1 MGRKLAIAIQIVQI
15 GVFLLGRLLDDMT
28 WYDVGVPNEVDV
40 FEGISV
46 VCMILCVAIQ
56 IYRKHHVPG
65 MWKILFVR
73 SQFKFIIVWA
83 LAITI
88 SILFFNIFGCQK
100 ELPPGEEGY
109 FYI

>member
-1 MGRKLAIAIQIVQI
+1 MGRKLAIALQTVQI
-15 GVFLLGRLLDDMT
+15 SIFLLGRLLDDMT

-46 VCMILCVAIQ
+46 ACMILCVGIQ
-56 IYRKHHVPG
+56 VFRKHHVAG

-88 SILFFNIFGCQK
+88 CILFFNIFGCQQH
-100 ELPPGEEGY
+100 LPPEE
-109 FYI
+109 